1 MWPLLSRCLVLGWA
15 RQKSHRNNPK
25 MTAFPLRPKQQIK
38 KTSRRSSCLSPP
50 LLLLLD
56 GCRLRRR
63 WKNQV
68 LTKTR
73 SIIYIPASF
82 VGSSPNHSEMSER
95 SDQLGRNYVEAVT
108 ISYAVVLKWKG
119 PGRPKKLDKED
130 TIKRV
135 PIKKRAPIKR
145 VRVRVS
151 DNLISTLQLLFC

>member
-1 MWPLLSRCLVLGWA
+1 MGSA
-15 RQKSHRNNPK
+15 EESTRNNPK
-25 MTAFPLRPKQQIK
+25 MTGFPLTTETTDQKNLQEIQLPFA
-38 KTSRRSSCLSPP
+38 SM
-50 LLLLLD
+50 LLLLD

-108 ISYAVVLKWKG
+108 IS
-119 PGRPKKLDKED
+119 
-130 TIKRV
+130 
-135 PIKKRAPIKR
+135 
-145 VRVRVS
+145 
-151 DNLISTLQLLFC
+151 